1 MLTNQLFGVKEKFW
15 FITFADYYGVNSP
28 TNGFQATK
36 VMSLNM
42 ELGKDVHSHIVS
54 VQALAPTHHGWL

>member
-1 MLTNQLFGVKEKFW
+1 MFNHLVSREENPRFVASAHFP
-15 FITFADYYGVNSP
+15 GVN
-28 TNGFQATK
+28 TLTVAEFQATK

-54 VQALAPTHHGWL
+54 VQALAPTHHG